1 MFQREMFSDSFDRS
15 AVFLGAG
22 VSARAHRLSNGLVA
36 KVAVN
41 DRTRNW
47 LEYCM
52 LAKERGELLPL
63 MPTVHKV
70 VDVGTDSYMAIM
82 DEYLHYSVAG
92 KERLGNAVQE
102 LPEFQAVLDGF
113 REYIL
118 SINQY
123 ASAGRLSNFG
133 DTHSGNVMFTNDKHK
148 LPIITDPA
156 GASYV
161 KAIEQEFTLH

>member
-1 MFQREMFSDSFDRS
+1 MFQREMFSDSFDRT
-15 AVFLGAG
+15 AVFLGSG
-22 VSARAHRLSNGLVA
+22 CSARAHRLSNGLVA
-36 KVAVN
+36 KVASN

-82 DEYLHYSVAG
+82 DEYLNWSVANVS
-92 KERLGNAVQE
+92 RLGDAVQG
-102 LPEFQAVLDGF
+102 LPEFEAVFNGF
-113 REYIL
+113 REYVL

-123 ASAGRLSNFG
+123 ANADRLDNFG

-156 GASYV
+156 VASYV

>member
-1 MFQREMFSDSFDRS
+1 MFQREMFSDSFDRT

-22 VSARAHRLSNGLVA
+22 CFARAHRLSNGLVA
-36 KVAVN
+36 KVASN

-52 LAKERGELLPL
+52 LARERGELLPL
-63 MPTVHKV
+63 MPVVHKV
-70 VDVGTDSYMAIM
+70 VDVDTDSYMAIM

-92 KERLGNAVQE
+92 KERLGDAVRE
-102 LPEFQAVLDGF
+102 LPEFEAVFNGF

-123 ASAGRLSNFG
+123 ANAGKSDNFG
-133 DTHSGNVMFTNDKHK
+133 DTHSGNVLFTNDKHK

-156 GASYV
+156 CASYV